1 MAHELDFSTGKAA
14 CFVTGKA
21 AWHRLGVRV
30 DAAQTSDQAIRLARL
45 DWSVEKRNMAA
56 AIPGGGWSPVEG
68 SYAVVRSDT
77 QTALGVVGEFYHPLQ
92 NAAAFDFMDSIV
104 GDRLAMFETAGAL
117 KGGRRVWMLARL
129 PREIRAAG
137 DDVIHPYVL
146 LTNSHDGTS
155 AVRIIPTTVRV
166 VCQNTLNLALRGVKA
181 SEGLSIV
188 HTASLTNRVAE
199 ARRKF
204 GIVLDRVDRFELES
218 QALARRSLSTAE
230 LATYFSGLVDSRAE
244 KGQKKLLEQF
254 FENLNNPR
262 NTLKGIEGSAWAAYN
277 AVSEWSDHQVAVR
290 GGNSMERDDAR
301 LSSIWFGTAARMK
314 ERAFQ
319 AALAIAS

>member
-1 MAHELDFSTGKAA
+1 
-14 CFVTGKA
+14 
-21 AWHRLGVRV
+21 
-30 DAAQTSDQAIRLARL
+30 
-45 DWSVEKRNMAA
+45 
-56 AIPGGGWSPVEG
+56 
-68 SYAVVRSDT
+68 
-77 QTALGVVGEFYHPLQ
+77 
-92 NAAAFDFMDSIV
+92 
-104 GDRLAMFETAGAL
+104 
-117 KGGRRVWMLARL
+117 
-129 PREIRAAG
+129 
-137 DDVIHPYVL
+137 
-146 LTNSHDGTS
+146 
-155 AVRIIPTTVRV
+155 
-166 VCQNTLNLALRGVKA
+166 VKA